1 MRLSPAPIC
10 LLVLAVLAIGGCRSR
25 LPVTTTPLAHAP
37 ETVAPRT
44 ERQASGLA
52 AFLDGSTSAEQKTT
66 DPLGPFLAEVKP
78 DRMQDMVRMDLMTD
92 ERQGGPF
99 GFLRYCACVCVPGR
113 DH

>member
-1 MRLSPAPIC
+1 MRLSPAPTC
-10 LLVLAVLAIGGCRSR
+10 LLVLGILVIGGCRSR
-25 LPVTTTPLAHAP
+25 LPVASVPLAHAS
-37 ETVAPRT
+37 EATAPKA
-44 ERQASGLA
+44 ERQATGLS
-52 AFLDGSTSAEQKTT
+52 AFLDNSTSAEQKTT

-78 DRMQDMVRMDLMTD
+78 DRMQDMVRMDLMT